1 MPVDTI
7 LPDLR
12 EVSLS
17 WLRADPE
24 AVRLL
29 RHFGVEIEEVPSI
42 PAFNS
47 SLPPVC

>member
-17 WLRADPE
+17 WIRADPE
-24 AVRLL
+24 VARQL
-29 RHFGVEIEEVPSI
+29 RHLGVEVEEEPPI
-42 PAFNS
+42 RAFNS
-47 SLPPVC
+47 SLPPVW